1 MSLKYDWLKIIET
14 KKRAYRKVY
23 SLFYSRRNS
32 IKFKIQCYL
41 TILSLIPLLVIGIVS
56 YTISKAA
63 IDNKV
68 KDYSRQSIRQTAEN
82 IETMLNNCKDSLM
95 QIISNPDV
103 ISSLKSVVKDEENS
117 NYSGEILSNI
127 PLATKLAYHIA
138 TTQEVQTIS
147 FISPKY
153 YLKGTYYCSD
163 DVLKGNSSYYQE
175 IISNDNNY
183 TWFSTRAARYGYQ
196 DNQRV
201 NVFSLGKQVYNLDD
215 MRPLNLA
222 AVIDIREDKLS
233 EICSKSSQGD
243 MTDQCFVIDE
253 KGMIIAHPDKS
264 MLYKNINEL
273 FSSRDISNIMKSS
286 EDISSFETKYL
297 DESVVANS
305 LKLKGCNWRVINI
318 VKSKYLYR
326 ESDQVVRI
334 IFIVAFICVIFSSI
348 FSAFIAAGI
357 SRPLKDM
364 SKIMRKVVAGSLNEK
379 IEINR
384 KTSEEVIILQES
396 YNFMIHKI
404 QELLDKVYEEQ
415 SNKRIAEIKALEAQI
430 NPHFL
435 YNTLDAIKWTAL
447 FQKANNTAEM
457 ANMLSRL
464 LHISLGRGNEVIPFE
479 EELEHVKCYLG
490 IQKFRFNF
498 NIDVN
503 FNIDEETMK
512 LKVPKIILQPIV
524 ENSILHGLSDKLK
537 GGIIEISSSINQDKV
552 NIEII
557 DNGCGF
563 DINENDITKES
574 KRKTGQS
581 FSGIGIANVQERI
594 KLICGREYGIAVESE
609 INQGTK
615 IKISLPKME

>member
-1 MSLKYDWLKIIET
+1 MSLKYDWLKIIER
-14 KKRAYRKVY
+14 KKREYKKTY
-23 SLFYSRRNS
+23 SLFYLKRNN

-41 TILSLIPLLVIGIVS
+41 TIFSLIPLLVIGIVS
-56 YTISKAA
+56 YTTSKAA

-117 NYSGEILSNI
+117 NQSGEILSNI

-215 MRPLNLA
+215 MAPLNLA

-243 MTDQCFVIDE
+243 MTDQCFVVDE
-253 KGMIIAHPDKS
+253 KGMIIANPDEN

-273 FSSRDISNIMKSS
+273 FSNRDTSNIMKSS
-286 EDISSFETKYL
+286 EEILSFETKYL
-297 DESVVANS
+297 GESVVANS

-334 IFIVAFICVIFSSI
+334 IFIVAFICIIFSSI

-357 SRPLKDM
+357 SKPLKDM

-457 ANMLSRL
+457 ANMLSKL
-464 LHISLGRGNEVIPFE
+464 LHISLGRGNEVIPLE
-479 EELEHVKCYLG
+479 EELEHVQCYLG

-503 FNIDEETMK
+503 FNIDEETRK

-524 ENSILHGLSDKLK
+524 ENSILHGLSEKLK
-537 GGIIEISSSINQDKV
+537 GGIIEINSSINKDKV

-563 DINENDITKES
+563 DINEGDITKEL
-574 KRKTGQS
+574 KRKTGES

-594 KLICGREYGIAVESE
+594 KLICGKEYGVAVESE